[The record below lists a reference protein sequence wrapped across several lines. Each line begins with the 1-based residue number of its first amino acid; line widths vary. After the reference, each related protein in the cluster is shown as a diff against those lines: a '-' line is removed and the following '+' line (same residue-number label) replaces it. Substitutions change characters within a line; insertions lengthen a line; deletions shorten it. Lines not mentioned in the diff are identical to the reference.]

1 MSNERIYSNTIFSHN
16 DPFNGR
22 DRQTM
27 GRRFIEIYAGQ
38 RQEYYEAIAE
48 VGSSMGCLERYI

>member
-1 MSNERIYSNTIFSHN
+1 
-16 DPFNGR
+16 
-22 DRQTM
+22 M